1 MAEVHPDLPVV
12 CLAAVVHP
20 GPPGAVHLV
29 GAVGEAADRIRE
41 ETFRRVL
48 IEKSSM
54 EERSMVLFRIRYW
67 SARSLLICALALL
80 VAVMFQ
86 GTALAAQPKQKTFG
100 TPEAAVE
107 ALIKALR
114 DGSEKELLAIFG
126 PGSETLV
133 SSGDKVDDRER
144 REDFVRLYGEANR
157 LEPAGDKK
165 LIVHIGKKDW
175 PFPIPIVK
183 VGESWRFD
191 TKQGREEI
199 LNRRI
204 GENELST
211 IETCLAIFD
220 AEREYA
226 SLDRDGDG
234 LLEYAQKFE
243 STKGKTDGLY
253 WEVKP
258 GEKPSPLGPLVAKAR
273 GEGYKK
279 GEKPAP
285 YNGYFF
291 RILTAQGKSAKGGA
305 YSYLAKGKMVGGFAL
320 VAYPATYAGSG
331 VKTFIVNHEGVVY
344 QKDLG
349 PNTGKLAKAMKTYNP
364 DKTWEKVE

>member
-1 MAEVHPDLPVV
+1 M
-12 CLAAVVHP
+12 
-20 GPPGAVHLV
+20 
-29 GAVGEAADRIRE
+29 IK
-41 ETFRRVL
+41 
-48 IEKSSM
+48 KSSM
-54 EERSMVLFRIRYW
+54 EEISMVLFRMSIRT
-67 SARSLLICALALL
+67 LLICALVLF
-80 VAVMFQ
+80 VAAMFQ
-86 GTALAAQPKQKTFG
+86 GTARAAQPKQKSFG
-100 TPEAAVE
+100 TPDAAVE

-126 PGSETLV
+126 PGSETLI

-144 REDFVRLYGEANR
+144 REEFVRLYGEANR

-165 LIVHIGKKDW
+165 VIIHVGKKDW
-175 PFPIPIVK
+175 PFPIPIMK
-183 VGESWRFD
+183 VGEVWRFD
-191 TKQGREEI
+191 TKQGKEEI

-204 GENELST
+204 GENELGA
-211 IETCLAIFD
+211 IQTCLAIVD
-220 AEREYA
+220 AQREYA
-226 SLDRDGDG
+226 TADRDGDG

-273 GEGYKK
+273 GEGYSK

-285 YNGYFF
+285 YNGYFY

-305 YSYLAKGKMVGGFAL
+305 YSYLVKGKMVGGFAV
-320 VAYPATYAGSG
+320 VAYPATYTVSG

-344 QKDLG
+344 EKDLG
-349 PNTGKLAKAMKTYNP
+349 PKTVKLAKSMNTFNP
-364 DKTWEKVE
+364 DKTWNKVD

>member
-1 MAEVHPDLPVV
+1 
-12 CLAAVVHP
+12 
-20 GPPGAVHLV
+20 
-29 GAVGEAADRIRE
+29 
-41 ETFRRVL
+41 
-48 IEKSSM
+48 
-54 EERSMVLFRIRYW
+54 MVLFRIRYP

-107 ALIKALR
+107 ALVKALR
-114 DGSEKELLAIFG
+114 DENKKELVVIFG
-126 PGSETLV
+126 PGSETLI
-133 SSGDKVDDRER
+133 SSGDTVDDRER
-144 REDFVRLYGEANR
+144 MADFVRLYSEVNR

-165 LIVHIGKKDW
+165 FIVHVGKKDW

-183 VGESWRFD
+183 VGEKWRFD

-204 GENELST
+204 GENELDT
-211 IETCLAIFD
+211 IQTCLAIVD

-226 SLDRDGDG
+226 AVDRDGDG

-273 GEGYKK
+273 GEGYSK
-279 GEKPAP
+279 GDKPAP

-291 RILTAQGKSAKGGA
+291 RILTAQGKSAKGSA
-305 YSYLAKGKMVGGFAL
+305 YSYLVKGKMVGGFAL
-320 VAYPATYAGSG
+320 VAYPATYAVSG
-331 VKTFIVNHEGVVY
+331 VQTFIVNHEGVVY
-344 QKDLG
+344 EKDLG
-349 PNTGKLAKAMKTYNP
+349 PKTVKLAKSMKTYNP
-364 DKTWEKVE
+364 DKTWKKVE